1 MPSLLFTCPK
11 TRRQASTGIQTDV
24 QSLCAVWSKK
34 LEVHCSLCGEMHEI
48 SIRETYIEGALH
60 DAVDRF
66 RSA

>member
-1 MPSLLFTCPK
+1 
-11 TRRQASTGIQTDV
+11 
-24 QSLCAVWSKK
+24 
-34 LEVHCSLCGEMHEI
+34 MHEI